1 MADTTVKHLAEMV
14 RTPVERLLSQL
25 VEAGLPARGEEDS
38 VNADEKQQ
46 LLEFL
51 RKSHGKTP
59 VLGADNRQRIT
70 LRRKSVS
77 ELKVGG
83 SAGLGKTVSVEVRKK
98 RAYVQRA
105 GGADAVEKIRAEAER
120 AAAELAA
127 IEARRR
133 AEAEQ
138 EAQRRAEQEQR
149 LRDAARE
156 QQAREEA
163 ERREREA
170 EERRQREEQAATR
183 RLEALEA
190 KRQAEAMAA
199 VSAAEPPPSPEP
211 PPAPKA
217 QPEPEKP
224 AGKKTKGRDGK
235 RGAAG
240 GREQLHVAPGKSGK
254 RRKLTR
260 ARNVPAAESK
270 HKFER
275 PTAPVV
281 REVQIPETVTV
292 GDLAQKMAVKATEV
306 IKVMMKMG
314 VMATINQSIDQETAT
329 LVVEEMGHTAAPL
342 SHQDLEADLQGDQA
356 ASTVLPRP
364 PVVTIMGHVDHGKT
378 SLLDAI
384 RSARVAVGEAGGIT
398 QHVGAYHVETDK
410 GMVSF
415 LDTPG
420 HAAFTAMRARGAQ
433 VTDIV
438 IVVVAADDGVMPQT
452 VEAIEHSRA
461 ANVPIMVAVN
471 KIDKEDA
478 DPERVKQ
485 ELTQYKIVPE
495 EWGGDTIFVNVS
507 AKTGEGLDEL
517 LEALILQAEILELSA
532 PVDGLARGTVIESS
546 LDRGRG
552 PVATVLVQA
561 GMLRKGDIVLSGR
574 EYGRVRALFDEN
586 GKAINEAGPAIPAVL
601 LGLSGTPNAGDELL
615 VMADERK
622 AREVAMFRQ
631 GKHRD
636 VQLAASKPQSL
647 ADIFAGAGQG
657 DRVQN
662 LPVLVK
668 ADVQGSVEAIRDA
681 LVRLSTDEVKVQVIS
696 GAVGGITESD
706 INLALASNAII
717 VAFNVRANAVCRRL
731 IQDSDLD
738 VRYYSI
744 IYELVDEIKA
754 AMSGLLGPTTK
765 EQLVGLAE
773 VRDVFRSS
781 KLGAVAGC
789 MVIEGLVKRNNPIRV
804 LRDNTVIY
812 EGELESLRRF
822 RNDVAEVRNGVEC
835 GIGVKNYNDVKS
847 GDQIEVFER
856 IEVAREL

>member
-1 MADTTVKHLAEMV
+1 
-14 RTPVERLLSQL
+14 
-25 VEAGLPARGEEDS
+25 
-38 VNADEKQQ
+38 
-46 LLEFL
+46 
-51 RKSHGKTP
+51 
-59 VLGADNRQRIT
+59 
-70 LRRKSVS
+70 
-77 ELKVGG
+77 
-83 SAGLGKTVSVEVRKK
+83 
-98 RAYVQRA
+98 
-105 GGADAVEKIRAEAER
+105 
-120 AAAELAA
+120 
-127 IEARRR
+127 
-133 AEAEQ
+133 
-138 EAQRRAEQEQR
+138 
-149 LRDAARE
+149 
-156 QQAREEA
+156 
-163 ERREREA
+163 
-170 EERRQREEQAATR
+170 
-183 RLEALEA
+183 
-190 KRQAEAMAA
+190 
-199 VSAAEPPPSPEP
+199 
-211 PPAPKA
+211 
-217 QPEPEKP
+217 
-224 AGKKTKGRDGK
+224 
-235 RGAAG
+235 
-240 GREQLHVAPGKSGK
+240 
-254 RRKLTR
+254 
-260 ARNVPAAESK
+260 
-270 HKFER
+270 
-275 PTAPVV
+275 
-281 REVQIPETVTV
+281 
-292 GDLAQKMAVKATEV
+292 
-306 IKVMMKMG
+306 
-314 VMATINQSIDQETAT
+314 
-329 LVVEEMGHTAAPL
+329 
-342 SHQDLEADLQGDQA
+342 
-356 ASTVLPRP
+356 
-364 PVVTIMGHVDHGKT
+364 
-378 SLLDAI
+378 
-384 RSARVAVGEAGGIT
+384 
-398 QHVGAYHVETDK
+398 
-410 GMVSF
+410 
-415 LDTPG
+415 
-420 HAAFTAMRARGAQ
+420 
-433 VTDIV
+433 
-438 IVVVAADDGVMPQT
+438 
-452 VEAIEHSRA
+452 
-461 ANVPIMVAVN
+461 
-471 KIDKEDA
+471 
-478 DPERVKQ
+478 
-485 ELTQYKIVPE
+485 
-495 EWGGDTIFVNVS
+495 
-507 AKTGEGLDEL
+507 
-517 LEALILQAEILELSA
+517 
-532 PVDGLARGTVIESS
+532 
-546 LDRGRG
+546 
-552 PVATVLVQA
+552 
-561 GMLRKGDIVLSGR
+561 MLRKGDIVLSGR